1 MKVGLRRKDTMDQK
15 YCPVSK
21 LETLLVATDRS
32 PFSEGAIREATNL
45 AKTCSSKL
53 CVMTVLETNPEYES
67 IGAEFLAKEEEEA
80 LQYLLSVKKEAE
92 KEMLTCEAVLRRGD
106 SPSRLIVR
114 EAEEKKADVI
124 IIGRRGRKGLA
135 KVIMGSSA
143 AKVIG
148 RAPCTVLVVPKAAKI
163 EYSNILVASDGSE
176 HAAAAVSE
184 AVEIAKRSGGHLIA
198 LSAILSEEQAD
209 EAKVFVGDAAETA
222 REAGVA
228 METIT
233 PIGKPH
239 DVIVE
244 TASGRGVDLIVMGAY
259 GKTGLKKL
267 LMGSTTEKV
276 VGLAGCAVLI
286 VKARGGEG

>member
-1 MKVGLRRKDTMDQK
+1 MTQK
-15 YCPVSK
+15 QYCPVSK

-32 PFSEGAIREATNL
+32 PFSEGAIREASRL
-45 AKTCSSKL
+45 AKKCSSKL

-92 KEMLTCEAVLRRGD
+92 KEMLTCEAVLRRGE
-106 SPSRLIVR
+106 SPSRLIVK
-114 EAEEKKADVI
+114 EAKEKKADVI

-135 KVIMGSSA
+135 KVILGSSA

-148 RAPCTVLVVPKAAKI
+148 HAPCHVLVVPKAAKI
-163 EYSNILVASDGSE
+163 EYNNILVATDGSE

-184 AVEIAKRSGGHLIA
+184 AVELAKRSGGHLIA
-198 LSAILSEEQAD
+198 LSAILSDEGRD
-209 EAKVFVGDAAETA
+209 EAKVFVGDAAEMA
-222 REAGVA
+222 QKAGVA
-228 METIT
+228 VETII

-239 DVIVE
+239 DVIAE

-259 GKTGLKKL
+259 GKTGLYKL

-276 VGLAGCAVLI
+276 TGLAGCAVLI
-286 VKARGGEG
+286 VKARGGKE

>member
-1 MKVGLRRKDTMDQK
+1 MDQK
-15 YCPVSK
+15 QYCPVSK

-32 PFSEGAIREATNL
+32 PFSEGAIREASHL

-114 EAEEKKADVI
+114 EAEVKKADVI

-148 RAPCTVLVVPKAAKI
+148 HAPCNVLVVPKAAKI
-163 EYSNILVASDGSE
+163 EYSNILVATDGSK

-209 EAKVFVGDAAETA
+209 EAKVFVGDAAEMA
-222 REAGVA
+222 QKAGVA
-228 METIT
+228 VETIT

-239 DVIVE
+239 NVIAE
-244 TASGRGVDLIVMGAY
+244 AAGGRGVDLIVMGAY

-276 VGLAGCAVLI
+276 IGLAGCAVLV
-286 VKARGGEG
+286 VKTSGEKG

>member
-1 MKVGLRRKDTMDQK
+1 MDTMNPK
-15 YCPVSK
+15 HCPVSK

-45 AKTCSSKL
+45 AKACSSKL

-67 IGAEFLAKEEEEA
+67 IGAEFLAREEEEA
-80 LQYLLSVKKEAE
+80 MQYLLSVKKEAE

-106 SPSRLIVR
+106 SPSRIIVR

-148 RAPCTVLVVPKAAKI
+148 RARCNVLVVPKAAKI
-163 EYSNILVASDGSE
+163 EYNNILVATDGSE

-184 AVEIAKRSGGHLIA
+184 AVEIAKRSGGRLVV
-198 LSAILSEEQAD
+198 LSAILSEEQSE
-209 EAKVFVGDAAETA
+209 EAKVFTGDAADTA
-222 REAGVA
+222 QRAGVVV
-228 METIT
+228 ETMT

-239 DVIVE
+239 DVIAE
-244 TASGRGVDLIVMGAY
+244 AASGRGVDLIVIGAY

-276 VGLAGCAVLI
+276 VGRAGCAVLI
-286 VKARGGEG
+286 VKARGEEG

>member
-1 MKVGLRRKDTMDQK
+1 MDQK
-15 YCPVSK
+15 HCPVSK

-32 PFSEGAIREATNL
+32 PFSEGAIREASRL

-53 CVMTVLETNPEYES
+53 CVMSVLETNPEYES

-92 KEMLTCEAVLRRGD
+92 KEMLTCETVLRRGD

-135 KVIMGSSA
+135 KVLLGSSA

-148 RAPCTVLVVPKAAKI
+148 HAPCNVLVVPKAAKI
-163 EYSNILVASDGSE
+163 EYSNILVATDGSE

-222 REAGVA
+222 QKAGVA

-239 DVIVE
+239 NVVAE

-276 VGLAGCAVLI
+276 IGIAGCAVLV
-286 VKARGGEG
+286 VKTRGEKG